1 MSANANE
8 LIQTETIVLDM
19 NATSR
24 QDCLEQLAARMEAG
38 QYVTDRALFLADV
51 EAREQHAST
60 AIGFGVAIPHGK
72 SAGVVK
78 PGLAFARLSRPL
90 DWNALDGQPVSLII
104 LLAIPQAEAGK
115 EHLRVLASISR
126 KLIHESFRNELSE
139 AKTEEDVLRT
149 LESALS

>member
-78 PGLAFARLSRPL
+78 RGWHSPGYPGRSIGTRLTGSRC
-90 DWNALDGQPVSLII
+90 
-104 LLAIPQAEAGK
+104 
-115 EHLRVLASISR
+115 H
-126 KLIHESFRNELSE
+126 
-139 AKTEEDVLRT
+139 
-149 LESALS
+149 